1 MSAPAGEYE
10 AEARRAEALA
20 RYHEKFAVAYG
31 DDIAGD
37 EHALVAKALRY
48 LAHRIRAHPPGSGC
62 ECPAN
67 AAMNRYAPLIVEGAK
82 AVAARWAT
90 VRDEPDATVKAALDV
105 VAALKKPAKGGTD
118 GDN

>member
-1 MSAPAGEYE
+1 MTDTE

-20 RYHEKFAVAYG
+20 LEYDSVN
-31 DDIAGD
+31 D
-37 EHALVAKALRY
+37 LVAKALRY
-48 LAHRIRAHPPGSGC
+48 LAHRLRAHPPGSGC

-105 VAALKKPAKGGTD
+105 LAGVTP
-118 GDN
+118 